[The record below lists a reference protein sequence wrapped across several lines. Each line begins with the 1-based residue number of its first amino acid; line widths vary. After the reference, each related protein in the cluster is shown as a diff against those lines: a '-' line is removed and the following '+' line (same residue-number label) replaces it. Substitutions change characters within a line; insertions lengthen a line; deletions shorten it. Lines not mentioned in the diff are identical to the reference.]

1 MKKVFFYTLGCKLNF
16 AETSH
21 ISKLLVDNGFSVARK
36 GEAADVCI
44 VNTCSVTDT
53 ADRKCRQAIHK
64 IVADNPN
71 AFIIVTGCYAQVNP
85 SEIEQIDGVDL
96 VLGAKEKF
104 DILKVMHLLE
114 SKEQFERIQVDDINS
129 NNSFTPI
136 FSAGDRTR
144 YFLKVQDG
152 CDYFCTYC
160 TIPFARGF
168 SRNPSISSLVQQA
181 QDAANEGGKEIVLTG
196 VNIGEFKGEGNERFI
211 DLVKALDQV
220 EGIQRFRIS
229 SIEPNLLTDE
239 LIDYCA
245 TSRAFMPH
253 FHIPLQSGSDE
264 VLKLMQR
271 RYDTALFAHKVQLI
285 KQRIPNAFIG
295 VDVMVG
301 SRGEEP
307 AYFEDCYNFLKS
319 LDISQLHVFPYSERP
334 GTAALRIPYVVSDA
348 EKRHRS
354 KLLLELSDE
363 KLEAFYASQIGSQS
377 QVLFEKAAKGKAMH
391 GFTPNYVRVEL
402 PARLA
407 KDEFD
412 NQLLPVRLTQ
422 FNHNKSAVKVEL
434 I

>member
-64 IVADNPN
+64 IVSDNPN

-152 CDYFCTYC
+152 CDYYCTYC
-160 TIPFARGF
+160 TIPFARGK
-168 SRNPSISSLVQQA
+168 SRSASVAHTMQTINKALEQGA
-181 QDAANEGGKEIVLTG
+181 KEIILTG
-196 VNIGEFKGEGNERFI
+196 VNIGDFGRGSNERFI
-211 DLVKALDQV
+211 DLIKAIDKLTAEV
-220 EGIQRFRIS
+220 RVRIS
-229 SIEPNLLTDE
+229 SVEPNLLEDAI
-239 LIDYCA
+239 IDIVA
-245 TSRAFMPH
+245 SSKIIAPH
-253 FHIPLQSGSDE
+253 FHIPLQSGSNR
-264 VLKLMQR
+264 VLSLMGR
-271 RYDTALFAHKVQLI
+271 RYTREVFGQKVSLI
-285 KQRIPNAFIG
+285 KQLIPDAFIG
-295 VDVMVG
+295 VDVIVG
-301 SRGEEP
+301 MRGETADMFDETL
-307 AYFEDCYNFLKS
+307 AFLGDTPFS
-319 LDISQLHVFPYSERP
+319 ELHIFPYSERE
-334 GTAALRIPYVVSDA
+334 GTKALSIKPIVSQS
-348 EKRHRS
+348 EKKRRS
-354 KLLLELSDE
+354 ELLHNLSDSRI
-363 KLEAFYASQIGSQS
+363 ADFYHSQRGKTKT
-377 QVLFEKAAKGKAMH
+377 VLWETTKNPKAMN
-391 GFTPNYVRVEL
+391 GYTENY
-402 PARLA
+402 
-407 KDEFD
+407 
-412 NQLLPVRLTQ
+412 LLV
-422 FNHNKSAVKVEL
+422 SAEMEQEKINTFQKIVF
-434 I
+434 

>member
-64 IVADNPN
+64 IVSDNPN

-152 CDYFCTYC
+152 CDYYCTYC
-160 TIPFARGF
+160 TIPFARGK
-168 SRNPSISSLVQQA
+168 SRSASVAHTMQTIDRALEQGA
-181 QDAANEGGKEIVLTG
+181 KEIILTG
-196 VNIGEFKGEGNERFI
+196 VNIGDFGRGSNERFI
-211 DLVKALDQV
+211 DLVKAIDKLTAEV
-220 EGIQRFRIS
+220 RVRIS
-229 SIEPNLLTDE
+229 SVEPNLLEDAI
-239 LIDYCA
+239 IDIVA
-245 TSRAFMPH
+245 SSKIIAPH
-253 FHIPLQSGSDE
+253 FHIPLQSGSNR
-264 VLKLMQR
+264 VLSLMGR
-271 RYDTALFAHKVQLI
+271 RYTREVFGQKVSLI
-285 KQRIPNAFIG
+285 KRLIPDAFIG
-295 VDVMVG
+295 VDVIVG
-301 SRGEEP
+301 MRGETPDMFDETL
-307 AYFEDCYNFLKS
+307 AFLGDTPFS
-319 LDISQLHVFPYSERP
+319 ELHIFPYSERE
-334 GTAALRIPYVVSDA
+334 GTKALSIKPIVSQS
-348 EKRHRS
+348 EKKRRS
-354 KLLLELSDE
+354 ELLHNLSDSRI
-363 KLEAFYASQIGSQS
+363 ADFYRSQRGKTKT
-377 QVLFEKAAKGKAMH
+377 VLWETTKDPKAMN
-391 GFTPNYVRVEL
+391 GYTENY
-402 PARLA
+402 
-407 KDEFD
+407 
-412 NQLLPVRLTQ
+412 LLV
-422 FNHNKSAVKVEL
+422 SAEMEQEKINTFQKIVF
-434 I
+434 

>member
-64 IVADNPN
+64 IISDNPN

-152 CDYFCTYC
+152 CDYYCTYC
-160 TIPFARGF
+160 TIPFARGK
-168 SRNPSISSLVQQA
+168 SRSASVAHTMKTIDKALEQGA
-181 QDAANEGGKEIVLTG
+181 KEIILTG
-196 VNIGEFKGEGNERFI
+196 VNIGDFGRGSNERFI
-211 DLVKALDQV
+211 DLIKAIDKLTAEV
-220 EGIQRFRIS
+220 RVRIS
-229 SIEPNLLTDE
+229 SVEPNLLE
-239 LIDYCA
+239 EAIIDIVA
-245 TSRAFMPH
+245 SSKIIAPH
-253 FHIPLQSGSDE
+253 FHIPLQSGSNR
-264 VLKLMQR
+264 VLSLMGR
-271 RYDTALFAHKVQLI
+271 RYTREIFGQKVSLI
-285 KQRIPNAFIG
+285 KRLIPDAFIG
-295 VDVMVG
+295 VDVIVG
-301 SRGEEP
+301 MRGETPDMFDETL
-307 AYFEDCYNFLKS
+307 AFLGDTPFS
-319 LDISQLHVFPYSERP
+319 ELHIFPYSERE
-334 GTAALRIPYVVSDA
+334 GTKALSIKPIVSQS
-348 EKRHRS
+348 EKKRRS
-354 KLLLELSDE
+354 ELLHNLSDSRI
-363 KLEAFYASQIGSQS
+363 ADFYRSQRGKTKT
-377 QVLFEKAAKGKAMH
+377 VLWETTKNPKAMN
-391 GFTPNYVRVEL
+391 GYTENY
-402 PARLA
+402 
-407 KDEFD
+407 
-412 NQLLPVRLTQ
+412 LLV
-422 FNHNKSAVKVEL
+422 SAEMEQEKINTFQKIVF
-434 I
+434 

>member
-114 SKEQFERIQVDDINS
+114 SKEQFERIQVDDIKS

-152 CDYFCTYC
+152 CDYYCTYC
-160 TIPFARGF
+160 TIPFARGK
-168 SRNPSISSLVQQA
+168 SRSASVAHTMQTIDKALEQGA
-181 QDAANEGGKEIVLTG
+181 KEIILTG
-196 VNIGEFKGEGNERFI
+196 VNIGDFGRGSNERFI
-211 DLVKALDQV
+211 DLVKAIDKLTAEV
-220 EGIQRFRIS
+220 RVRIS
-229 SIEPNLLTDE
+229 SVEPNLLEDAI
-239 LIDYCA
+239 IDIVA
-245 TSRAFMPH
+245 SSKIIAPH
-253 FHIPLQSGSDE
+253 FHIPLQSGSNR
-264 VLKLMQR
+264 VLSLMGR
-271 RYDTALFAHKVQLI
+271 RYTREVFGQKVSLI
-285 KQRIPNAFIG
+285 KRLIPDAFIG
-295 VDVMVG
+295 VDVIVG
-301 SRGEEP
+301 MRGETPDMFDETLS
-307 AYFEDCYNFLKS
+307 FLGDTPFS
-319 LDISQLHVFPYSERP
+319 ELHIFPYSERE
-334 GTAALRIPYVVSDA
+334 GTKALIIKPIVSQS
-348 EKRHRS
+348 EKKRRS
-354 KLLLELSDE
+354 EILHNLSDSRIADFYRSQRGKTKTVLWETTKNPKVMNGYTGNYLLVSAEMEQE
-363 KLEAFYASQIGSQS
+363 KINTFQKI
-377 QVLFEKAAKGKAMH
+377 VF
-391 GFTPNYVRVEL
+391 
-402 PARLA
+402 
-407 KDEFD
+407 
-412 NQLLPVRLTQ
+412 
-422 FNHNKSAVKVEL
+422 
-434 I
+434 